1 MNASWSRRLLLICST
16 ILLSLGLFTPALAAK
31 PEMFTLLVDDTFV
44 AGECDGFSVIESVQG
59 RIKFSA
65 HFDNDGNFVMEIAR
79 FSLRHTFTN
88 SETGAALSSPD
99 VGIDKTVVNEDGS
112 GTTAVIGIV
121 SQIIVPGEGPVF
133 RHLGRLVIDL
143 NTDEVVFEAGQ
154 HDDFAGLL
162 PALCSALD

>member
-31 PEMFTLLVDDTFV
+31 PEMFTILVDDTFV
-44 AGECDGFSVIESVQG
+44 IEGCDGFSVIEQVQG
-59 RIKFSA
+59 RIKVST
-65 HFDNDGNFVMEIAR
+65 HFDKDGNFVMEIAR
-79 FSLRHTFTN
+79 FSLRHTYTN
-88 SETGAALSSPD
+88 SETGTSLFSPD
-99 VGIDKTVVNEDGS
+99 VGIDKTVINEDGS

-121 SQIIVPGEGPVF
+121 ARIVVPGEGPVF
-133 RHLGRLVIDL
+133 RHLGRIVFDV
-143 NTDEVVFEAGQ
+143 NTGEVVFEAGQ